1 MKVGDKI
8 EYKYSLSPSGE
19 AIARGKIIFYDEKS
33 NEHDKFHCFLVK
45 PDVPLE
51 QMEAQ
56 YSASKDTLKLI
67 TGYISPR
74 VLDVVEGGV
83 LYIWV
88 SKEEVIKALSAGR
101 IPTKYI

>member
-33 NEHDKFHCFLVK
+33 GPHDKFYCFLVK

-51 QMEAQ
+51 QGEAR
-56 YSASKDTLKLI
+56 YSASKVMLELAAYFI
-67 TGYISPR
+67 NPC
-74 VLDVVEGGV
+74 VLNVVEDGV

-88 SKEEVIKALSAGR
+88 SKEEVIKVLSAGR